1 MPNPVQSL
9 GYIECH
15 SSSSPRP
22 VKNPGNSIRYN
33 CEKISSWLRRPKTI
47 LEIRNLRIRIRN
59 LSYIKPLKDGWTGW
73 LRLKQQLSIL
83 PTTIASFG
91 LESCLFWGNP
101 PPLSGYPLFLKQ
113 IWKVT
118 PISESHPN
126 CCIQIV
132 RNNLKWR
139 YYVSYYTKS
148 IENIINIT
156 LFTFRLNSVFTT
168 DTSFG

>member
-1 MPNPVQSL
+1 MPNSVKSL

-33 CEKISSWLRRPKTI
+33 CEKISNWSWRPKTI

-59 LSYIKPLKDGWTGW
+59 LSYIKLLKDGWTGW

-91 LESCLFWGNP
+91 LESRLFWGN
-101 PPLSGYPLFLKQ
+101 PLFLKQ

-126 CCIQIV
+126 SCMQIV

-139 YYVSYYTKS
+139 WYVSYYTKS